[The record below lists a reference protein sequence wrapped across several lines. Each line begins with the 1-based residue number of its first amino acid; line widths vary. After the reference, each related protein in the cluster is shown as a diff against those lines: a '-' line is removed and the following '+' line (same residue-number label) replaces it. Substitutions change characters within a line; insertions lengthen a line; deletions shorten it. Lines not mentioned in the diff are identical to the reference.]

1 MLTLLDARKIANA
14 AVLRAQELNLA
25 ISVAVCDPS
34 GRLIVLNQMERSVG
48 WQTDRSSMG
57 KAVAAATTGRASHR
71 LFDHLGA
78 EELVYSSTNVV
89 PPRGQRGGLPV
100 VKSGVVEGGCG
111 VSGAFNP
118 ALDEECARAGIEAL
132 STVAA
137 QLIASSA

>member
-1 MLTLLDARKIANA
+1 
-14 AVLRAQELNLA
+14 
-25 ISVAVCDPS
+25 
-34 GRLIVLNQMERSVG
+34 
-48 WQTDRSSMG
+48 MG

-71 LFDHLGA
+71 LFDHLGD

-100 VKSGVVEGGCG
+100 VKSGIVEGGCG

-118 ALDEECARAGIEAL
+118 ELDEKYERAGIEAL